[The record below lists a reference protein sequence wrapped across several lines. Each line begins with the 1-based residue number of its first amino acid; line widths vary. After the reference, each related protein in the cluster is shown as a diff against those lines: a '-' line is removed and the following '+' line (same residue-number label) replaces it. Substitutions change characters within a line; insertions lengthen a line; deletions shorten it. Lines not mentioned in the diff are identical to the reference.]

1 MHCRDIVERCG
12 QSGADRPD
20 GLVGDDEV
28 VGRGTVRDRSGE
40 LGCDD
45 VGGPSRLALHLRLA
59 DAEDRHQPRAPR
71 AENLLAHRRIAFAV
85 AVAALGVTENDMAA
99 TGVGQHLGADVTGIS
114 TLGCG
119 MAILTAEGDAAAGER
134 SGHRRQQARR
144 RADEKLAAWTGVC
157 GRDCALGETAR
168 QCRAVRAQPVHLPIA
183 GDEFCPNR
191 HVATPWARLYLW
203 SNITPVRWA
212 GQPTAPQTQRP
223 SASMLQAIRSK
234 AGSFIVKGLFGLLIL
249 TFGIWGIGDI
259 FRNRPTDTVIAT
271 VGDRNIR
278 AEDLQTAVRREV
290 ERMSA
295 RVGSPIDLQQA
306 KKFGIVDEVLNG
318 LIDRSLLGQEAA
330 RLRLE
335 VSDDVIR
342 NAITDNPSFRTTDG
356 HFDRVRFDAALAQ
369 NHLTEGQ
376 YVNMMR
382 QDLPPEDLAQ
392 AVTLG
397 AMTPQSMADALLR
410 YRNEKRVADIVA
422 LSVADAGDA
431 GQPSETDLTVFY
443 DGHQDLFRAPEYRGF
458 TLASLS
464 PSDLA
469 QGIEIPEAKLQEE
482 FDQRQ
487 DEFQVPEQREV
498 QQILAT
504 SEDKVKEAAAALAAG
519 KDWKEVATGSAGQDP
534 DTIELGLMKREEL
547 PRVLGDIAFELP
559 VNKPSEPV
567 KTPLGWHILRV
578 VKIEPAATQTFE
590 QAKPKLEAELTHD
603 EAVDRIYK
611 VANRVDDALAG
622 GMTIE
627 DAVVKFAL
635 KKTEIAAADVG
646 GHDPEGKPVSLPV
659 PVNDVMK
666 LIFATDAGQTSRV
679 TESPDGG
686 IFMVQESKVTPPTVK
701 PLAEVKDQA
710 VAAWQD
716 DKRRETVA
724 STAAELAAAV
734 GPGARLAAVAAEKG
748 LKVTTAPPL
757 LRQAS
762 PGETTSPALVAKLF
776 AAKPGEVVTAT
787 DAAGSYVAQ
796 LDEVQAPE
804 APSPSAVAEI
814 SGGLSRGMR
823 ADLATEFTAALRARY
838 PVEIRREAV
847 DKLF

>member
-1 MHCRDIVERCG
+1 MHCRDIVERRG
-12 QSGADRPD
+12 QPGANRPD
-20 GLVGDDEV
+20 GLIGDDEV
-28 VGRGTVRDRSGE
+28 VGRGAVRNRSGE
-40 LGCDD
+40 LGRDD
-45 VGGPSRLALHLRLA
+45 VGGLSGLALRLRLA
-59 DAEDRHQPRAPR
+59 DAENRHQPRPPR
-71 AENLLAHRRIAFAV
+71 AEHLLAHRRIAFTV

-99 TGVGQHLGADVTGIS
+99 TGVGQHLGADITGVG
-114 TLGCG
+114 TFGCS
-119 MAILTAEGDAAAGER
+119 MAILTAEGNAAAGKR
-134 SGHRRQQARR
+134 AGHRRQQGRR
-144 RADEKLAAWTGVC
+144 RADEKLAAWTGLC
-157 GRDCALGETAR
+157 DRDRPLREAAR
-168 QCRAVRAQPVHLPIA
+168 QRRAVRAQSVHLPIA

-203 SNITPVRWA
+203 SNITPVRRA
-212 GQPTAPQTQRP
+212 GQPASPPTQRP
-223 SASMLQAIRSK
+223 SVPMLQAIRSK
-234 AGSFIVKGLFGLLIL
+234 AGSFIVKGLFALLIL
-249 TFGIWGIGDI
+249 TFGIWGVGDI

-271 VGDRNIR
+271 VGDRSIR

-295 RVGSPIDLQQA
+295 RVGTPIDLQQA
-306 KKFGIVDEVLNG
+306 KKLGIVDYVLDD
-318 LIDRSLLGQEAA
+318 LINRKLLGQEAA

-342 NAITDNPSFRTTDG
+342 TAITDNPSFRTADG
-356 HFDRVRFDAALAQ
+356 QFDRVLFNAVLAQ
-369 NHLTEGQ
+369 NHLTEDQ
-376 YVNMMR
+376 YVTMMR
-382 QDLPPEDLAQ
+382 QELPPDDLAQ
-392 AVTLG
+392 AVALG
-397 AMTPQSMADALLR
+397 ATAPQSMAEVLLR

-422 LSVADAGDA
+422 ISIADSGDV
-431 GQPSETDLTVFY
+431 GQPSEAELTAFY

-469 QGIEIPEAKLQEE
+469 QGIEIPEAKLKEE

-519 KDWKEVATGSAGQDP
+519 KDWKEVATGIAGQDP
-534 DTIELGLMKREEL
+534 ETIDLGLMKREEL
-547 PRVLGDIAFELP
+547 PRMLGDIAFELP

-611 VANRVDDALAG
+611 IANRVDDALAG

-627 DAVVKFAL
+627 DAAAKFAL

-646 GHDPEGKPVSLPV
+646 GHDPEGKLVSLPV
-659 PVNDVMK
+659 PANDVMK
-666 LIFATDAGQTSRV
+666 LVFATDEGQTSRV

-686 IFMVQESKVTPPTVK
+686 IFMVQVSKVTQPSVK

-716 DKRRETVA
+716 DKRREKVA
-724 STAAELAAAV
+724 DTAKDLAAAV

-748 LKVTTAPPL
+748 LKVASSSPL
-757 LRQAS
+757 LRRPS
-762 PGETTSPALVAKLF
+762 PGETTPPALVAKLF

-804 APSPSAVAEI
+804 APSPSAVAES
-814 SGGLSRGMR
+814 SGDLSRGMR